1 MQPEDINVVYKSD
14 TRDRRFPPRKNFINR
29 FLDYTTGKQINF
41 RHFYKTVFGMKPS
54 HTDVTTFGD
63 AAKLLISWFATY
75 LLLNAF
81 GMKFLCT
88 QMYRRNKCFKLN
100 IDNLCCVDYCFS
112 WTPWHYQIIDAV
124 KFSRTPLCQQRTSW
138 CSFLLLNFPRH
149 RIWKLRADEPGG
161 VQKCKIFAK
170 AFRWAQLQ
178 LYLPCHNYNR
188 NQPVKVLWNSII
200 YYCAYI
206 SKCKILSL

>member
-1 MQPEDINVVYKSD
+1 MDNIPPVWTFENLASLFDTLGELANFKYQARGHDFVKAILEIGLTMQPEDINVVYKSD

-54 HTDVTTFGD
+54 RIDVTTFGD

-112 WTPWHYQIIDAV
+112 
-124 KFSRTPLCQQRTSW
+124 
-138 CSFLLLNFPRH
+138 
-149 RIWKLRADEPGG
+149 
-161 VQKCKIFAK
+161 
-170 AFRWAQLQ
+170 
-178 LYLPCHNYNR
+178 
-188 NQPVKVLWNSII
+188 
-200 YYCAYI
+200 
-206 SKCKILSL
+206 